1 MLEKEKEFVD
11 KGSEIYQGKRR
22 TPALLDVMNIF
33 REFLRKLVSISD
45 AEFAEASSHF
55 RQLTLRKGDYFI
67 KQDDICNEIGFVSS
81 GTLKNCYVNEKGE
94 EIISCFCGENNF
106 TGSFKS
112 FIQRKPSELAIQAI
126 EATEIIAIDYE
137 NLNILYQKNQIW
149 QTVGKIITENEYIV
163 IERYASALSS
173 LTAKERYLRLLS
185 EHPKILQKASI
196 SEIASYLGI
205 TRRTLTR
212 IRKEIVDIETNVL
225 SRT

>member
-106 TGSFKS
+106 TCSGQKS
-112 FIQRKPSELAIQAI
+112 ALWARKPPIATPSGLAMA
-126 EATEIIAIDYE
+126 
-137 NLNILYQKNQIW
+137 
-149 QTVGKIITENEYIV
+149 G
-163 IERYASALSS
+163 RCRRPSS
-173 LTAKERYLRLLS
+173 
-185 EHPKILQKASI
+185 
-196 SEIASYLGI
+196 G
-205 TRRTLTR
+205 
-212 IRKEIVDIETNVL
+212 
-225 SRT
+225 